1 MFRLISGN
9 SFIHRGIR
17 KMNTIRRVIS
27 MITVLL
33 ILVSTAGHGA
43 YAAESESGTSP
54 DEVVDAVSSDEEEDT
69 ETAAQETDTE
79 TAAQETDTETA
90 AQESDTEVIKP
101 VTQQAGSY
109 IVEAES
115 ADYFRYENGHLY
127 IYGGTV
133 SVKTRPDVEYSTDRI
148 EVSGYAVLVLSGVR
162 IKAENGAAIRVLPG
176 ADAEIRLDGS
186 EENND
191 KNDEES
197 LSQRELNY
205 VEGAAG
211 YAGIEAGTLP
221 RGDGS
226 RGLLSSLRIT
236 GEGSLTSVGGQGAA
250 AIGGSRGQNACGII
264 VIEEGNIKAV
274 AGADADGI
282 GCGELSSEN
291 PVYAPAISDHVRS
304 LLVLSDGKGRPVAA
318 ASDQKEDSGRSGNSE
333 DEEESERSGNSEDE
347 EESEKTGNSE
357 DDDASSSDTH
367 LKGFSPASMLT
378 ATFAEP
384 GDGSLAGLENVR
396 VRETNGDFETAFD
409 MPEGYRS
416 FAVKVKADS
425 DYMIEQGGRTFADA
439 GEEEFSGMVEESGEA
454 DILFRGTTDPEAER
468 IFLAPALEVP
478 AIDVEVTGYWED
490 EDNRDGTRPGSV
502 LVTLYA
508 NGSETGRTITLSEE
522 NDFSGTFDDL
532 PVYSDCVRQ
541 CYSIVEDRLE
551 GYTGLISGSDREGY
565 SITNQHEPLPEGRS
579 SADEIAL
586 RNQPV
591 QKGVVVAKVLTTKVS
606 RSTPVRTST
615 TIKKSRSAKTADSS
629 GSTRVWGAMLLA
641 AAAALYIWMKIEQK
655 RGN

>member
-1 MFRLISGN
+1 
-9 SFIHRGIR
+9 
-17 KMNTIRRVIS
+17 MNTIRRVIS

-333 DEEESERSGNSEDE
+333 D
-347 EESEKTGNSE
+347 
-357 DDDASSSDTH
+357 DDASSSDTH

-439 GEEEFSGMVEESGEA
+439 GEEEFSGMMEESGEA

>member
-1 MFRLISGN
+1 
-9 SFIHRGIR
+9 
-17 KMNTIRRVIS
+17 MNTIRRVIS

-333 DEEESERSGNSEDE
+333 EEEESERSGNSEDE

>member
-1 MFRLISGN
+1 
-9 SFIHRGIR
+9 
-17 KMNTIRRVIS
+17 MNTIRRVIS

-79 TAAQETDTETA
+79 TAVQETDTETA

-318 ASDQKEDSGRSGNSE
+318 AADQKEDSGRSGNSE

>member
-1 MFRLISGN
+1 
-9 SFIHRGIR
+9 
-17 KMNTIRRVIS
+17 MNTIRRVIS
-27 MITVLL
+27 MVTVLL

-416 FAVKVKADS
+416 FAVKVEADS

>member
-1 MFRLISGN
+1 
-9 SFIHRGIR
+9 
-17 KMNTIRRVIS
+17 MNTIRRVIS

-54 DEVVDAVSSDEEEDT
+54 DEVVDAVSSDEEE
-69 ETAAQETDTE
+69 DTE

-333 DEEESERSGNSEDE
+333 EEEESERSGNSEDE

-416 FAVKVKADS
+416 FAVKVEADS

>member
-1 MFRLISGN
+1 
-9 SFIHRGIR
+9 
-17 KMNTIRRVIS
+17 MNTIRRVIS

-79 TAAQETDTETA
+79 TAVQETDTETA

>member
-1 MFRLISGN
+1 
-9 SFIHRGIR
+9 
-17 KMNTIRRVIS
+17 MNTIRRVIS

-333 DEEESERSGNSEDE
+333 D
-347 EESEKTGNSE
+347 
-357 DDDASSSDTH
+357 DDASSSDTH

>member
-1 MFRLISGN
+1 
-9 SFIHRGIR
+9 
-17 KMNTIRRVIS
+17 MNTIRRVIS

-43 YAAESESGTSP
+43 SAAESESGTSP

-69 ETAAQETDTE
+69 ETAAQETG
-79 TAAQETDTETA
+79 TETA

-318 ASDQKEDSGRSGNSE
+318 ASDQKEDSGRS
-333 DEEESERSGNSEDE
+333 
-347 EESEKTGNSE
+347 GNSE

>member
-1 MFRLISGN
+1 
-9 SFIHRGIR
+9 
-17 KMNTIRRVIS
+17 MNTIRRVIS

-333 DEEESERSGNSEDE
+333 DEEESE
-347 EESEKTGNSE
+347 KTGNSE

>member
-1 MFRLISGN
+1 
-9 SFIHRGIR
+9 
-17 KMNTIRRVIS
+17 MNTIRRVIS

-333 DEEESERSGNSEDE
+333 DEEESE
-347 EESEKTGNSE
+347 KTGNSE

-416 FAVKVKADS
+416 FAVKVEADS

>member
-1 MFRLISGN
+1 
-9 SFIHRGIR
+9 
-17 KMNTIRRVIS
+17 MNTIRRVIS

-109 IVEAES
+109 VVEAES

>member
-1 MFRLISGN
+1 
-9 SFIHRGIR
+9 
-17 KMNTIRRVIS
+17 MNTIRRVIS

-90 AQESDTEVIKP
+90 AQETDTETAVQETDTETAAQESDTEVIKP

-109 IVEAES
+109 VVEAES

-318 ASDQKEDSGRSGNSE
+318 ASDQKEDSGRS
-333 DEEESERSGNSEDE
+333 
-347 EESEKTGNSE
+347 GNSE

>member
-1 MFRLISGN
+1 
-9 SFIHRGIR
+9 
-17 KMNTIRRVIS
+17 MNTIRRVIS

-90 AQESDTEVIKP
+90 VQETDTETAAQESDTEVIKP

-109 IVEAES
+109 VVEAES

-318 ASDQKEDSGRSGNSE
+318 ASDQKEDSGRS
-333 DEEESERSGNSEDE
+333 
-347 EESEKTGNSE
+347 GNSE

>member
-1 MFRLISGN
+1 
-9 SFIHRGIR
+9 
-17 KMNTIRRVIS
+17 MNTIRRVIS

-79 TAAQETDTETA
+79 TA
-90 AQESDTEVIKP
+90 DTEVIKP

-109 IVEAES
+109 VVEAES

-333 DEEESERSGNSEDE
+333 D
-347 EESEKTGNSE
+347 
-357 DDDASSSDTH
+357 DDASSSDTH

-439 GEEEFSGMVEESGEA
+439 GEEEFSGMMEESGEA

>member
-1 MFRLISGN
+1 
-9 SFIHRGIR
+9 
-17 KMNTIRRVIS
+17 MNTIRRVIS

-79 TAAQETDTETA
+79 TAVQETDTETA

-333 DEEESERSGNSEDE
+333 EEEESERSGNSEDE

>member
-1 MFRLISGN
+1 
-9 SFIHRGIR
+9 
-17 KMNTIRRVIS
+17 MNTIRRVIS

-79 TAAQETDTETA
+79 TAVQETDTETA

-318 ASDQKEDSGRSGNSE
+318 ASDQKEDSGRS
-333 DEEESERSGNSEDE
+333 
-347 EESEKTGNSE
+347 GNSE

>member
-1 MFRLISGN
+1 
-9 SFIHRGIR
+9 
-17 KMNTIRRVIS
+17 MNTIRRVIS

-109 IVEAES
+109 VVEAES

-333 DEEESERSGNSEDE
+333 EEEESERSGNSEDE

-367 LKGFSPASMLT
+367 LKEFSPASMLT

>member
-1 MFRLISGN
+1 
-9 SFIHRGIR
+9 
-17 KMNTIRRVIS
+17 MNTIRRVIS

-79 TAAQETDTETA
+79 TAVQETDTETA

-333 DEEESERSGNSEDE
+333 DEEESERSGNSED
-347 EESEKTGNSE
+347 
-357 DDDASSSDTH
+357 
-367 LKGFSPASMLT
+367 
-378 ATFAEP
+378 
-384 GDGSLAGLENVR
+384 
-396 VRETNGDFETAFD
+396 
-409 MPEGYRS
+409 
-416 FAVKVKADS
+416 
-425 DYMIEQGGRTFADA
+425 QGQRD
-439 GEEEFSGMVEESGEA
+439 
-454 DILFRGTTDPEAER
+454 ER
-468 IFLAPALEVP
+468 
-478 AIDVEVTGYWED
+478 
-490 EDNRDGTRPGSV
+490 
-502 LVTLYA
+502 
-508 NGSETGRTITLSEE
+508 
-522 NDFSGTFDDL
+522 
-532 PVYSDCVRQ
+532 
-541 CYSIVEDRLE
+541 
-551 GYTGLISGSDREGY
+551 
-565 SITNQHEPLPEGRS
+565 
-579 SADEIAL
+579 
-586 RNQPV
+586 
-591 QKGVVVAKVLTTKVS
+591 
-606 RSTPVRTST
+606 
-615 TIKKSRSAKTADSS
+615 
-629 GSTRVWGAMLLA
+629 
-641 AAAALYIWMKIEQK
+641 
-655 RGN
+655 

>member
-1 MFRLISGN
+1 
-9 SFIHRGIR
+9 
-17 KMNTIRRVIS
+17 MNTIRRVIS
-27 MITVLL
+27 MVTVLL

-79 TAAQETDTETA
+79 TAVQETDTETA

-318 ASDQKEDSGRSGNSE
+318 ASDQKEDSG
-333 DEEESERSGNSEDE
+333 
-347 EESEKTGNSE
+347 KTGNSE

-384 GDGSLAGLENVR
+384 GDGSLTGLENVR

-478 AIDVEVTGYWED
+478 TIDVEVTGYWED

>member
-1 MFRLISGN
+1 
-9 SFIHRGIR
+9 
-17 KMNTIRRVIS
+17 MNTIRRVIS

-69 ETAAQETDTE
+69 ETAAQETG
-79 TAAQETDTETA
+79 TETA

>member
-1 MFRLISGN
+1 
-9 SFIHRGIR
+9 
-17 KMNTIRRVIS
+17 MNTIRRVIS
-27 MITVLL
+27 MVTVLL

-79 TAAQETDTETA
+79 TAVQETDTETA

-333 DEEESERSGNSEDE
+333 D
-347 EESEKTGNSE
+347 
-357 DDDASSSDTH
+357 DDASSSDTH

-490 EDNRDGTRPGSV
+490 EDNRDGTRPVSV

-551 GYTGLISGSDREGY
+551 GYTGLISGSDRKGY

>member
-1 MFRLISGN
+1 
-9 SFIHRGIR
+9 
-17 KMNTIRRVIS
+17 MNTIRRVIS

-54 DEVVDAVSSDEEEDT
+54 DEVVDAVSSDEEE
-69 ETAAQETDTE
+69 DTE

-416 FAVKVKADS
+416 FAVKVEADS